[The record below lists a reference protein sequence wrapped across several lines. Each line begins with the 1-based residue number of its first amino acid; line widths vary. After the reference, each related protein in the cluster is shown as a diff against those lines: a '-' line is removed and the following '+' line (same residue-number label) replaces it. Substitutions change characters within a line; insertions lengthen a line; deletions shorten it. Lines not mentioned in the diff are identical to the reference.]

1 MAISTLFLL
10 NGLSRY
16 HQDLM
21 KPSNASI
28 TMIAFCH
35 NDFYLL
41 PVCLTEMSSAQHD
54 VNVYDISR
62 LTAKWCAE
70 IMIKFSTCHD
80 SIAGM
85 ACAKFYHGSMISFCE
100 RIDKYFW
107 ELGIELLSIMCDLGR
122 LWWNLVGRNRHF
134 AESEAGG
141 LTFHSVISQRHG
153 IMASTIVW
161 IQILLKWWSLYIIAD
176 IWHHFQ
182 MQFLKGKLQYFELS
196 SLK

>member
-1 MAISTLFLL
+1 METLFTDIHTNRHKQTHVCMIKLRTFVQEYVIIPVFLLAISTLFLL
-10 NGLSRY
+10 HGLSRY
-16 HQDLM
+16 HQYLM

-70 IMIKFSTCHD
+70 IMIKFSTSHD

-85 ACAKFYHGSMISFCE
+85 AFAKFYHESMISFCE
-100 RIDKYFW
+100 MNHKYFW
-107 ELGIELLSIMCDLGR
+107 ELSMELLSIMCDLGR
-122 LWWNLVGRNRHF
+122 LWWNLVGRNRDF
-134 AESEAGG
+134 PESGAGG
-141 LTFHSVISQRHG
+141 LWL
-153 IMASTIVW
+153 STM
-161 IQILLKWWSLYIIAD
+161 S
-176 IWHHFQ
+176 
-182 MQFLKGKLQYFELS
+182 
-196 SLK
+196 